1 MTNFENMQPVGKED
15 MVANSNN
22 LPDKKKYSVGI
33 VVATYNGEK
42 YIADQLKSLYEQT
55 RLPDVILVTDAGSDD
70 NTVGICKQF
79 VGAAPNV
86 EMRILTNED
95 AGATL
100 GVVDNFEKG
109 LNALDTDYIFFCD
122 QDDVWKPQKI
132 ESVIN
137 CMDATN
143 AALCF
148 SNADVVNGS
157 LQQMGSSL
165 WSSYGFCPEMNG
177 EKHKLY
183 LPGKKSSLFSQ
194 LLSNNIVTGMTMC
207 MRSSLKTILLPFSK
221 HGYHD
226 AWISILASLF
236 VNVVALNENLVLY
249 RQHDANQEG
258 ANRAQKKKNLIQR
271 REKVLERQLFLIDL
285 KSRLV
290 REGFPV
296 PQALVRCIEFE
307 QKRFAM
313 FSELRLPRKKEVN
326 EYRNYYVKPRNVMVK
341 DCIYILYSALRG
353 LRGR

>member
-1 MTNFENMQPVGKED
+1 MYKAD
-15 MVANSNN
+15 MDASKSN
-22 LPDKKKYSVGI
+22 LSDKSGYSVGVI
-33 VVATYNGEK
+33 VATYNGEK
-42 YIADQLKSLYEQT
+42 YIEAQLRSLYEQT
-55 RLPDVILVTDAGSDD
+55 RLPDVILVTDAGSSDS
-70 NTVGICKQF
+70 TVDICEQF
-79 VGAAPNV
+79 FGVAPGV
-86 EMRILTNED
+86 ELRILTNGNTET
-95 AGATL
+95 AL

-122 QDDVWKPQKI
+122 QDDVWMPRKI
-132 ESVIN
+132 ESVVAHMN
-137 CMDATN
+137 ETD

-183 LPGKKSSLFSQ
+183 LPGEKSSLFSQ
-194 LLSNNIVTGMTMC
+194 LLSNNIVTGMTIC

-271 REKVLERQLFLIDL
+271 REKVLERQFFLMDL

-353 LRGR
+353 LHE

>member
-1 MTNFENMQPVGKED
+1 MYKAD
-15 MVANSNN
+15 MDASKSN
-22 LPDKKKYSVGI
+22 LSDKSGYSVGVI
-33 VVATYNGEK
+33 VATYNGEK
-42 YIADQLKSLYEQT
+42 YIEAQLRSLYEQT
-55 RLPDVILVTDAGSDD
+55 RLPDVILVTDAGSSDG
-70 NTVGICKQF
+70 TVDICEQF
-79 VGAAPNV
+79 FGVAPGV
-86 EMRILTNED
+86 ELRILTNGNTET
-95 AGATL
+95 AL

-122 QDDVWKPQKI
+122 QDDVWMPRKI
-132 ESVIN
+132 ESVVAHMN
-137 CMDATN
+137 ETD

-183 LPGKKSSLFSQ
+183 LPGEKSSLFSQ

-271 REKVLERQLFLIDL
+271 REKVLERQFFLMDL

-353 LRGR
+353 LHE